1 MYLSF
6 SREKTV
12 EQTIKVKI
20 PKKKVLKAYRE
31 HLMDFKTERM
41 VFYGGA
47 GSGKSYFVALK
58 VIVTLLQSK
67 RKALI
72 CRKYG

>member
-1 MYLSF
+1 MSF

-47 GSGKSYFVALK
+47 GSGWGKSYFVALK